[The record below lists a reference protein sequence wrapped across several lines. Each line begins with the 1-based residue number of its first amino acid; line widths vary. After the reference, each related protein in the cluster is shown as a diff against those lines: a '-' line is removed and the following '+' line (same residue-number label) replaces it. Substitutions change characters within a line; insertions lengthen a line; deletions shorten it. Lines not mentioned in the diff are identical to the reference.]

1 MRVKLRDVK
10 VGDQAMIGMGYD
22 YFRVMVMAQ
31 EPGDKVKVIRT
42 GFGAD
47 VNRARVLDGFILD
60 GDHEA
65 DILN

>member
-1 MRVKLRDVK
+1 MKLRDVK

-47 VNRARVLDGFILD
+47 VNRARVLDGFIL
-60 GDHEA
+60 GGGHEA
-65 DILN
+65 DLEN

>member
-31 EPGDKVKVIRT
+31 EPGGKVKVIRT
-42 GFGAD
+42 GFGEN
-47 VNRARVLDGFILD
+47 VNRARVLEGFILG

-65 DILN
+65 DLEN

>member
-1 MRVKLRDVK
+1 MKLRDVK